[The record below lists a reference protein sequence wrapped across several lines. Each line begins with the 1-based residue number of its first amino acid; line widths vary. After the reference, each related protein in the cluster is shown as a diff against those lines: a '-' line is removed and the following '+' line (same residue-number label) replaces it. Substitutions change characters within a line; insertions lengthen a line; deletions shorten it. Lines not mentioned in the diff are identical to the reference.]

1 MFSRSKDNGAGAPLS
16 VTQMNAAPAQVK
28 RTGKTAPSIF
38 SSDLLVEGT
47 LHSDGDIQI
56 DGRIDGNIRSG
67 SLTIGERAIINGEIV
82 ANDII
87 VRGRVLGS
95 IRARKVQLSSTAHVE
110 GDILHNALAVESGA
124 FFDGN
129 CRHAEDPLTA
139 EMPKSPGRSK
149 ADTNASSPG
158 IVRARPMSAE
168 NLIVRG
174 EGSSL
179 SKPLSSTLGFN
190 RSS

>member
-1 MFSRSKDNGAGAPLS
+1 MFSRSKDNGAAAKPSSSNASAPS
-16 VTQMNAAPAQVK
+16 VTKRGGRAA
-28 RTGKTAPSIF
+28 APSIF
-38 SSDLLVEGT
+38 STDLLVEGT
-47 LHSDGDIQI
+47 LHSEGDIQI

-67 SLTIGERAIINGEIV
+67 SLTVGDKAVINGEIV
-82 ANDII
+82 ANDVI

-139 EMPKSPGRSK
+139 EIPKSGQRVK
-149 ADTNASSPG
+149 ADSGAPLG
-158 IVRARPMSAE
+158 RAKAA
-168 NLIVRG
+168 NG
-174 EGSSL
+174 EGSMRDGPSRL
-179 SKPLSSTLGFN
+179 GRPLPQS
-190 RSS
+190 